1 MANLFRKI
9 QDRPVPIESRGDTES
24 KFSIIRDNI
33 EILWKRV
40 NKLIKDGDSSN
51 SITSGTTVQA
61 PAVTTP
67 GTGVPPVHSH
77 ADLLKKSNFF
87 GFHEAGNI
95 AVSTSWVDVNIDTEV
110 KEDGAFSHSGSNAE
124 VEILETD
131 YYEMLAEIGVKSE
144 TEGVTFEMRL
154 MRDDGLGYL
163 EVEGSRAFC
172 KL

>member
-1 MANLFRKI
+1 M
-9 QDRPVPIESRGDTES
+9 V
-24 KFSIIRDNI
+24 DNEVLPEGI
-33 EILWKRV
+33 EIIDTDNV
-40 NKLIKDGDSSN
+40 VS
-51 SITSGTTVQA
+51 
-61 PAVTTP
+61 
-67 GTGVPPVHSH
+67 TGV
-77 ADLLKKSNFF
+77 
-87 GFHEAGNI
+87 
-95 AVSTSWVDVNIDTEV
+95 DTEV